1 MVDEEDYDLSIAN
14 RALSYDSPRLRPIG
28 RVLYLRASPTSFL
41 CLRHILKADKLS
53 KQFFRINK
61 SMNLSYLHLR
71 SLMSHDH

>member
-1 MVDEEDYDLSIAN
+1 MIALDY
-14 RALSYDSPRLRPIG
+14 ALLGESYISEPLQQ
-28 RVLYLRASPTSFL
+28 VFL
-41 CLRHILKADKLS
+41 CLKHILKADKLS